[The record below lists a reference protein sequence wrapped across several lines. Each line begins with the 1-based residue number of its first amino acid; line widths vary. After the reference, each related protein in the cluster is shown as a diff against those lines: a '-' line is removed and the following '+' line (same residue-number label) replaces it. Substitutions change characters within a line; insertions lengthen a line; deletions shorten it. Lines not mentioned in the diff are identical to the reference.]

1 MNTKRMVATLAS
13 LAIAAVGPSL
23 ALAQAYPTK
32 PVRLVVPFPPGGSTD
47 IVARIVAQKLGER
60 LGQQVVVEN
69 RGGAGGTIGT
79 EAVAKSAADGHTLV
93 LATTSTH
100 VVAPS
105 VYAKIGYDPVKDF
118 APISLLAV
126 TPYLLVVNPDVKVTS
141 LQEFV
146 GYAKARPGKL
156 NYASAGTGSTTHL
169 AMEMLKSA
177 AGLYIVHIPY
187 NGNGP
192 AGTAVIA
199 GQVEVL
205 FGSLPAVLPHAKSG
219 RVRPLA
225 VGTPKR
231 SPSLP
236 EVPTVAE
243 SGFAG
248 FDASLW
254 LAIMAPAGTPPAVID
269 RLHKEILAAIAA
281 PDAADA
287 LNKAGAEPI
296 TSTPAELAGMVK
308 DGVEVRESRQ
318 AGGREGRMIAA
329 RWLVSLAA
337 VAPMLAAA
345 RATRPARR
353 SSRSHRGRLP
363 HGAAEDRRG
372 QHFAVEAR
380 VCAKGASPAPT
391 ALRVDADMPAH
402 RHGMNYLAKVSPKG
416 EVS

>member
-1 MNTKRMVATLAS
+1 MKRSTAGKIARAMILALGTLAS
-13 LAIAAVGPSL
+13 HA
-23 ALAQAYPTK
+23 ALAQAYPAK

-47 IVARIVAQKLGER
+47 IVARIVAQKLSDR

-69 RGGAGGTIGT
+69 RGGAGGTIGA
-79 EAVAKSAADGHTLV
+79 EAVAKAAPDGYTLV
-93 LATTSTH
+93 LGTTSTH
-100 VVAPS
+100 AVAPN
-105 VYAKIGYDPVKDF
+105 VYARIGYDPVKDF
-118 APISLLAV
+118 APISLIAV
-126 TPYLLVVNPDVKVTS
+126 TPYLLVVNPSVNVKS

-146 GYAKARPGKL
+146 GYVKARPGKL

-199 GQVEVL
+199 GQVEIL

-236 EVPTVAE
+236 DVPTVAE
-243 SGFAG
+243 SGFPG

-254 LAIMAPAGTPPAVID
+254 LAIMAPAGTPAPIVDRLQKEIHAVI
-269 RLHKEILAAIAA
+269 AS
-281 PDAADA
+281 PDTADA

-296 TSTPAELAGMVK
+296 TSTPAELAAMVK
-308 DGVEVRESRQ
+308 DGVEKYGKVVKQ
-318 AGGREGRMIAA
+318 AGVKPE
-329 RWLVSLAA
+329 
-337 VAPMLAAA
+337 
-345 RATRPARR
+345 
-353 SSRSHRGRLP
+353 
-363 HGAAEDRRG
+363 
-372 QHFAVEAR
+372 
-380 VCAKGASPAPT
+380 
-391 ALRVDADMPAH
+391 
-402 RHGMNYLAKVSPKG
+402 
-416 EVS
+416 

>member
-1 MNTKRMVATLAS
+1 MSNLRIALAS
-13 LAIAAVGPSL
+13 VALLVSAASSSQAQTYPSR
-23 ALAQAYPTK
+23 TIT
-32 PVRLVVPFPPGGSTD
+32 LVVPFPAGGGND
-47 IVARIVAQKLGER
+47 ALARLVAER
-60 LGQQVVVEN
+60 MSRTLGQQVVVEN

-79 EAVAKSAADGHTLV
+79 EAVAKSAPDGHTLV

-100 VVAPS
+100 VVAPT
-105 VYAKIGYDPVKDF
+105 VYSKIGYDPVKDF

-126 TPYLLVVNPDVKVTS
+126 TPYLLVVNPEVKANS

-146 GYAKARPGKL
+146 AYSKARPGKL

-236 EVPTVAE
+236 DVPTVAE

-254 LAIMAPAGTPPAVID
+254 LAIMAPVGTPPAVID
-269 RLHKEILAAIAA
+269 RLHKEILALIAA
-281 PDAADA
+281 PDTADA

-308 DGVEVRESRQ
+308 DGVEKYAKVVKQ
-318 AGGREGRMIAA
+318 AGVKPE
-329 RWLVSLAA
+329 
-337 VAPMLAAA
+337 
-345 RATRPARR
+345 
-353 SSRSHRGRLP
+353 
-363 HGAAEDRRG
+363 
-372 QHFAVEAR
+372 
-380 VCAKGASPAPT
+380 
-391 ALRVDADMPAH
+391 
-402 RHGMNYLAKVSPKG
+402 
-416 EVS
+416 